1 MNIFSWNVN
10 GIRAVKKK
18 GFLDFISQYNPDI
31 LCLQET
37 KAHVEQLGDDLLS
50 PKGYFSYFDSPKF
63 KKGYSGVAI
72 YSKKK
77 PIDVSTVLGSDE
89 DLDQEG
95 RTLIAEYEDFFL
107 LNFYFPNGQ
116 MNDQRLKYKLRFHEA
131 VYKKVLKL
139 KRKKKNG

>member
-18 GFLDFISQYNPDI
+18 GFFDFISQYNPDI

-37 KAHVEQLGDDLLS
+37 KAHVEQLEDDLLS

-77 PIDVSTVLGSDE
+77 PIGVSTVLGADE

-95 RTLIAEYEDFFL
+95 RLRNTKTFF
-107 LNFYFPNGQ
+107 F
-116 MNDQRLKYKLRFHEA
+116 
-131 VYKKVLKL
+131 
-139 KRKKKNG
+139 